1 VLISARAAI
10 SQASFRFRSVLKGGM
25 HGFRLPASGF
35 GQDMILTFEQLA
47 DYRHQVA
54 MVDGAF
60 DPLHHGHIAYFKA
73 ARELG
78 APVLCNVASDRYVRT
93 KHEPLLTETQRA
105 AVIDAIRYIDYVHI
119 YEIDTETV
127 LRQLRPRYYVKGSD
141 WRARGL
147 PPEQEVICREH
158 GIGIVYL
165 DTVLDSSSRLLQ
177 QYARAQQ
184 APHRQQSQQ

>member
-1 VLISARAAI
+1 
-10 SQASFRFRSVLKGGM
+10 
-25 HGFRLPASGF
+25 
-35 GQDMILTFEQLA
+35 MILTFEQLA
-47 DYRHQVA
+47 DYRQQVA

-78 APVLCNVASDRYVRT
+78 LPVLCNLASDRYVRT
-93 KHEPLLTETQRA
+93 KHQPLLGETQRA
-105 AVIDAIRYIDYVHI
+105 TVIDAIRYIDYVHI
-119 YEIDTETV
+119 YQIDTETV

-147 PPEQEVICREH
+147 PPEQVAICAEYN
-158 GIGIVYL
+158 IEIVYL

-177 QYARAQQ
+177 QFSAQD
-184 APHRQQSQQ
+184 QQSQQ

>member
-1 VLISARAAI
+1 
-10 SQASFRFRSVLKGGM
+10 
-25 HGFRLPASGF
+25 
-35 GQDMILTFEQLA
+35 MILSFDELVS
-47 DYRHQVA
+47 YRQQVA

-78 APVLCNVASDRYVRT
+78 VPVLCNVASDRYVRT

-165 DTVLDSSSRLLQ
+165 DTVLDSSTRLLQ
-177 QYARAQQ
+177 QFADQDQR
-184 APHRQQSQQ
+184 RQQGQQ

>member
-1 VLISARAAI
+1 
-10 SQASFRFRSVLKGGM
+10 
-25 HGFRLPASGF
+25 
-35 GQDMILTFEQLA
+35 MILTFEQLE
-47 DYRHQVA
+47 DYRHIVA

-60 DPLHHGHIAYFKA
+60 DPLHHGHIAYSKA

-78 APVLCNVASDRYVRT
+78 VPVLCNVASDRYVRT
-93 KHEPLLTETQRA
+93 KHRPLLTETQRA
-105 AVIDAIRYIDYVHI
+105 IVIDAIRYIDYVHI

-165 DTVLDSSSRLLQ
+165 DTVLDSSSRLLNQFTNQDPKSQ
-177 QYARAQQ
+177 Q
-184 APHRQQSQQ
+184 RQQGQP

>member
-1 VLISARAAI
+1 
-10 SQASFRFRSVLKGGM
+10 
-25 HGFRLPASGF
+25 
-35 GQDMILTFEQLA
+35 MILTFDQLK
-47 DYRHQVA
+47 DYRQQVA

-78 APVLCNVASDRYVRT
+78 MPVLCNLASDRYVLT
-93 KHEPLLTETQRA
+93 KHRPLLTETQRA
-105 AVIDAIRYIDYVHI
+105 TVIDAIRYIDYVHI

-147 PPEQEVICREH
+147 PPEQITICVEH
-158 GIGIVYL
+158 GIEIVYL
-165 DTVLDSSSRLLQ
+165 DTVLESSSRLLQ
-177 QYARAQQ
+177 QFAGQDELTQ
-184 APHRQQSQQ
+184 HRQQEQ

>member
-1 VLISARAAI
+1 
-10 SQASFRFRSVLKGGM
+10 
-25 HGFRLPASGF
+25 
-35 GQDMILTFEQLA
+35 MILSFDELA
-47 DYRHQVA
+47 SHRGQVA

-73 ARELG
+73 AASLG

-93 KHEPLLTETQRA
+93 KHQPLLTETQRA
-105 AVIDAIRYIDYVHI
+105 TVIDAIRYIDYVHI

-141 WRARGL
+141 WRDRGL
-147 PPEQEVICREH
+147 PPEQAVICREH
-158 GIGIVYL
+158 GIEIVFL

-177 QYARAQQ
+177 QFAHDQLK
-184 APHRQQSQQ
+184 QQSQQ

>member
-1 VLISARAAI
+1 
-10 SQASFRFRSVLKGGM
+10 
-25 HGFRLPASGF
+25 
-35 GQDMILTFEQLA
+35 MILSFEQLK
-47 DYRHQVA
+47 DYRQQVA

-73 ARELG
+73 ACELG
-78 APVLCNVASDRYVRT
+78 VPVLCNVASDRYVRT
-93 KHEPLLTETQRA
+93 KHRPLLTETQRA
-105 AVIDAIRYIDYVHI
+105 TVIDAIRYIDYVHI

-177 QYARAQQ
+177 QYVDQDTQRLQKQQ
-184 APHRQQSQQ
+184 REQ

>member
-1 VLISARAAI
+1 MGGDDARRGGRLLRRGARRDEAEGAARQ
-10 SQASFRFRSVLKGGM
+10 S
-25 HGFRLPASGF
+25 
-35 GQDMILTFEQLA
+35 MILTCDQL
-47 DYRHQVA
+47 DNYRHQVA

-60 DPLHHGHIAYFKA
+60 DPLHDGRSAYFKA

-78 APVLCNVASDRYVRT
+78 VPVLCNVASHRDVRS
-93 KHEPLLTETQRA
+93 KHRPLLTETQRA
-105 AVIDAIRYIDYVHI
+105 TVIDAIRYIDYVHI

-141 WRARGL
+141 WRERGL
-147 PPEQEVICREH
+147 PPQQEAICREH

-177 QYARAQQ
+177 QYADQDKQ
-184 APHRQQSQQ
+184 RQQSQQ

>member
-1 VLISARAAI
+1 
-10 SQASFRFRSVLKGGM
+10 
-25 HGFRLPASGF
+25 
-35 GQDMILTFEQLA
+35 MILSFEELA

-93 KHEPLLTETQRA
+93 KHRPLLSETQRA
-105 AVIDAIRYIDYVHI
+105 TVI

-141 WRARGL
+141 WRERGL
-147 PPEQEVICREH
+147 PPEQAVICKEH
-158 GIGIVYL
+158 GIEIVYL

-177 QYARAQQ
+177 LFQE
-184 APHRQQSQQ
+184 QQSQQ

>member
-1 VLISARAAI
+1 
-10 SQASFRFRSVLKGGM
+10 
-25 HGFRLPASGF
+25 
-35 GQDMILTFEQLA
+35 MILTFDQLE
-47 DYRHQVA
+47 DFRGRVA

-93 KHEPLLTETQRA
+93 KHRPLLTETQRA
-105 AVIDAIRYIDYVHI
+105 TVIDAIRYIDYVHI

-127 LRQLRPRYYVKGSD
+127 LRQLRPRYYLKGSD

-147 PPEQEVICREH
+147 PPEQAVICREH
-158 GIGIVYL
+158 GIDIVYL
-165 DTVLDSSSRLLQ
+165 DSVIDSSSRLLQ
-177 QYARAQQ
+177 QFADQDKQ
-184 APHRQQSQQ
+184 RQQGQQ